1 MEKLEGTEI
10 RSNKESD
17 SDEMKILRLFE
28 CLFSLLDFFFCVQ
41 VSR

>member
-10 RSNKESD
+10 RLNEKSVL
-17 SDEMKILRLFE
+17 DEMKILRLFE
-28 CLFSLLDFFFCVQ
+28 CLFSLLDFFFCER